1 MVCLRNNSQEFT
13 AAEWNEGVIR
23 VEIGDM
29 VRGQI
34 LKGVIVIVSSFH
46 SEVRG
51 YWRIL
56 LREVTCSLLSFKRIL
71 LGIVLNTDYRE
82 VKMKAKDQLMGYY
95 YNPGER

>member
-1 MVCLRNNSQEFT
+1 M
-13 AAEWNEGVIR
+13 AEWNEGVLR

-34 LKGVIVIVSSFH
+34 LKGVIVIVSSFP

-56 LREVTCSLLSFKRIL
+56 LREVTCSLLCFKRIL
-71 LGIVLNTDYRE
+71 GTVLNTDCRE
-82 VKMKAKDQLMGYY
+82 VKIKTKDQLTGYY
-95 YNPGER
+95 YNPGKRMTVWT